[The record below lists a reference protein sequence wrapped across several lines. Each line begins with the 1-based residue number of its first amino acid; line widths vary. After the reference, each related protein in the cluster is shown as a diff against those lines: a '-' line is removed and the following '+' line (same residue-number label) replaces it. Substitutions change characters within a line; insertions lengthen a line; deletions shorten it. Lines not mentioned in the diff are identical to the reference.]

1 MGEQAVTGAGA
12 TPAPEQ
18 TPDAAGAD
26 AAAATGD
33 APTEPT
39 TPETTAGPTTPGP
52 TTTGTAA
59 GPTTAG
65 MTADG
70 APGARDAVPGA
81 GMAAD
86 AGGTSTAAQERT
98 ADIVP
103 GPGGVMTDE
112 VGVVTGE
119 LTLRTGYA
127 DGQVTLSVQYRDAD
141 EWYAVTGGRAA
152 LADPAG
158 LDAVH
163 GIAVALLHR
172 PEG

>member
-12 TPAPEQ
+12 SPAPEQ
-18 TPDAAGAD
+18 TPDATGED
-26 AAAATGD
+26 AAAATGS
-33 APTEPT
+33 AQ
-39 TPETTAGPTTPGP
+39 
-52 TTTGTAA
+52 A

-70 APGARDAVPGA
+70 AAGTSTGVPGA

-119 LTLRTGYA
+119 LTLRTGFA
-127 DGQVTLSVQYRDAD
+127 DGQVTLAVQYREAD
-141 EWYAVTGGRAA
+141 EWYTVTGGRVA
-152 LADPAG
+152 LADAAG